1 MMALYLYRYQEF
13 GAWVK
18 DCFDRS
24 VATTQGSG
32 YRLELTGRS
41 LQPMLLD
48 HVLISED
55 QSHGQLVLNFTVSAI
70 LPNSTETLLL
80 EGEAVGNKFIRRVT
94 AVNAS
99 KIVLYVTGAFAE
111 PTFLQFSVHNCNH
124 TNSTWN

>member
-1 MMALYLYRYQEF
+1 MALYLYRYQEF

-32 YRLELTGRS
+32 YQLELTGRS

>member
-1 MMALYLYRYQEF
+1 MALYLYRYQEF

-18 DCFDRS
+18 DCFGRS

-32 YRLELTGRS
+32 YQLELTGRS

-55 QSHGQLVLNFTVSAI
+55 QSHGQLVLNFTVSVI

-80 EGEAVGNKFIRRVT
+80 EGEAVGNKFIGPVT

-99 KIVLYVTGAFAE
+99 KIVLYVTG
-111 PTFLQFSVHNCNH
+111 SIC
-124 TNSTWN
+124 

>member
-1 MMALYLYRYQEF
+1 MALYLYRYQEF

-18 DCFDRS
+18 DCFGRS

-32 YRLELTGRS
+32 YQLELTGRS

-70 LPNSTETLLL
+70 YYQIQQRHCSSRERLLVISL
-80 EGEAVGNKFIRRVT
+80 
-94 AVNAS
+94 
-99 KIVLYVTGAFAE
+99 
-111 PTFLQFSVHNCNH
+111 
-124 TNSTWN
+124 